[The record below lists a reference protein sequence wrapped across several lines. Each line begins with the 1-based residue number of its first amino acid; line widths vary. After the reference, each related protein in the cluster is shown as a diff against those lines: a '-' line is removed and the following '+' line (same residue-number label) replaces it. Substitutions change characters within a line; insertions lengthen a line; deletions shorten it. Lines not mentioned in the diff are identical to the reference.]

1 MYTINYLV
9 KNGKARVVVNPR
21 IIITNGVESKIEVT
35 QDYLESVEVDSST
48 STGGTVVTRDY
59 NVADDQGVTVGITP
73 FISPD
78 GYVTLNIVPEYSTE
92 IGAVDGQESI
102 NGQII
107 SYKAATLLSH
117 RNLDL
122 KNVRIKD
129 GETLVIAGM
138 IQEKESKTINKIP
151 VLGDLP
157 LVGALFR
164 STISSKSKSEM
175 VIMITPKIITDTE
188 DAIGNTDTL

>member
-1 MYTINYLV
+1 M
-9 KNGKARVVVNPR
+9 
-21 IIITNGVESKIEVT
+21 
-35 QDYLESVEVDSST
+35 
-48 STGGTVVTRDY
+48 
-59 NVADDQGVTVGITP
+59 
-73 FISPD
+73 
-78 GYVTLNIVPEYSTE
+78 
-92 IGAVDGQESI
+92 
-102 NGQII
+102 
-107 SYKAATLLSH
+107 
-117 RNLDL
+117 

-164 STISSKSKSEM
+164 TTVSSKSKSEM

>member
-1 MYTINYLV
+1 M
-9 KNGKARVVVNPR
+9 
-21 IIITNGVESKIEVT
+21 
-35 QDYLESVEVDSST
+35 ESVEVDSST

-92 IGAVDGQESI
+92 IGDVTGQESI

-107 SYKAATLLSH
+107 TYRAATLLSH

-164 STISSKSKSEM
+164 TTVSSKSKSEM